1 MGAEIGEEIE
11 AVPVEVAV
19 PDVADEEEEVSRVKP
34 GAPDTPPHP
43 QSPVVNA
50 ITFMVT
56 RLGTAWHQLLVHG

>member
-19 PDVADEEEEVSRVKP
+19 PDVAEEEEEVNRVKP
-34 GAPDTPPHP
+34 GALDTPPHP
-43 QSPVVNA
+43 QRPAVNA

-56 RLGTAWHQLLVHG
+56 RLGTAWHQQPVHG